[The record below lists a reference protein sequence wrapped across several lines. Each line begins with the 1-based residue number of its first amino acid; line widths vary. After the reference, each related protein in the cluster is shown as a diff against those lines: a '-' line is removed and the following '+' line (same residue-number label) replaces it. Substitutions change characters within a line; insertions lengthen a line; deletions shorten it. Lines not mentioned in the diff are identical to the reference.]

1 MSHIRID
8 KSKAVKKWAPVL
20 ENMGVTED
28 RVEWMS
34 EMAEY
39 HSINEN
45 AYVNA
50 TNVAGMGAVVN
61 PGISSLAGGT
71 LPSSGYANTIAGSG
85 DVGQNLLPVAMKIAA
100 QTIGLDLVAV
110 KPTPGPKLDLLYID
124 FQ

>member
-8 KSKAVKKWAPVL
+8 KSKAIKKWAPVL
-20 ENMGVTED
+20 ENMGVAGE

-50 TNVAGMGAVVN
+50 ANV
-61 PGISSLAGGT
+61 LAWC
-71 LPSSGYANTIAGSG
+71 GS
-85 DVGQNLLPVAMKIAA
+85 K
-100 QTIGLDLVAV
+100 
-110 KPTPGPKLDLLYID
+110 
-124 FQ
+124 